1 MTGLVYGLK
10 SLKRKLG
17 KAFRILH
24 NIGCKN
30 VTILEIGIG
39 VALPLQGCQQVCQ
52 RTNEPTANVNEC

>member
-30 VTILEIGIG
+30 VTDFDW
-39 VALPLQGCQQVCQ
+39 
-52 RTNEPTANVNEC
+52 